1 MRPKKISIISSI
13 IVVILIVLIIVL
25 VSRILNKDN
34 KEVKVAKNFIEELYD
49 EDIINVEYGF
59 KASIEED
66 ALNKA
71 TSKSS
76 KIKYSVMIG
85 SYAVDIDKDY
95 KVLGFSNKNI
105 PAVVSENPP
114 RITSEEAVS
123 LAKSY
128 LSKLTKDEYLFKE
141 IKIEEGLQS
150 PIYNI
155 NFYKLKDGHPYYKQ
169 DINIIINNNTGK
181 LEGYI
186 NYPIGDIKYINDIN
200 IDKKEARSILDSN
213 YKTLGLDYKVQNDP
227 MLFYISVSDNEMVLA
242 YQFKCKV
249 TNKDNKEEYSTTFI
263 RADNK
268 EVVNFNLEL
277 TKLN

>member
-13 IVVILIVLIIVL
+13 IIILLMVLIIVL

-34 KEVKVAKNFIEELYD
+34 KEVKVAKNFIEELCD
-49 EDIINVEYGF
+49 EKIINVEYGF
-59 KASIEED
+59 KTSIEEET
-66 ALNKA
+66 LNKS

-95 KVLGFSNKNI
+95 KILGFSNKNI

-123 LAKSY
+123 LAEIY
-128 LSKLTKDEYLFKE
+128 LSKLTKDDYLFKE
-141 IKIEEGLQS
+141 IKIEEDLQS
-150 PIYNI
+150 LTYNI

-169 DINIIINNNTGK
+169 DINIVINNNTGK

-186 NYPIGDIKYINDIN
+186 NYPIGDIQYINDIN
-200 IDKKEARSILDSN
+200 IDENEASNILEKN
-213 YKTLGLDYKVQNDP
+213 YKTLGLDYKIQNDP
-227 MLFYISVSDNEMVLA
+227 ILYYISVSDNEMVLA

-249 TNKDNKEEYSTTFI
+249 TNKDNKEEESTTFI

-268 EVVNFNLEL
+268 EVVNFNLEV

>member
-49 EDIINVEYGF
+49 DRIINVDYGF

-66 ALNKA
+66 NLNKA

-95 KVLGFSNKNI
+95 TVLGFSNKNI

-114 RITSEEAVS
+114 RITSEEAIS
-123 LAKSY
+123 LSESY
-128 LSKLTKDEYLFKE
+128 LNKLTKDKYLFKE
-141 IKIEEGLQS
+141 IKIDENLQS

-169 DINIIINNNTGK
+169 DINIVINNNTGK

-200 IDKKEARSILDSN
+200 IDEDEAISILDKN
-213 YKTLGLDYKVQNDP
+213 YKTLGLDYKIQNDP
-227 MLFYISVSDNEMVLA
+227 MLYYISVSDNEMVLA
-242 YQFKCKV
+242 YQFNCKV
-249 TNKDNKEEYSTTFI
+249 TNKDNKEEESTTFI

>member
-1 MRPKKISIISSI
+1 MRPKKISIISGII
-13 IVVILIVLIIVL
+13 IVILMVLIVVL

-34 KEVKVAKNFIEELYD
+34 REVKVAKDFIEELYD

-66 ALNKA
+66 ALNKS

-105 PAVVSENPP
+105 PAAASENAP

-128 LSKLTKDEYLFKE
+128 LSKLSKDEYLFKE
-141 IKIEEGLQS
+141 IKIDEDLQS

-249 TNKDNKEEYSTTFI
+249 TNKDNKEEDSTTFI

>member
-1 MRPKKISIISSI
+1 MRPKKISIISGII
-13 IVVILIVLIIVL
+13 IVILMILIVVL

-34 KEVKVAKNFIEELYD
+34 KEVKVAKDFIEELYD

-66 ALNKA
+66 ALNKSA
-71 TSKSS
+71 SKSS

-105 PAVVSENPP
+105 PAVVSENAP

-141 IKIEEGLQS
+141 IKIDEDLQS

-186 NYPIGDIKYINDIN
+186 NYPIADIKYINDIN

-249 TNKDNKEEYSTTFI
+249 TNKDNKEEDSTTFI

>member
-13 IVVILIVLIIVL
+13 IVVILMVLIIVL

-49 EDIINVEYGF
+49 ERIINVEYGF

-66 ALNKA
+66 TLNKA
-71 TSKSS
+71 TSKGS

-95 KVLGFSNKNI
+95 TVLGFSNKNI

-123 LAKSY
+123 LAEGY
-128 LSKLTKDEYLFKE
+128 LSKLTKDNYLFKE
-141 IKIEEGLQS
+141 IKIDENLQS

-169 DINIIINNNTGK
+169 DINIVINNNTGK

-200 IDKKEARSILDSN
+200 VDEDEARSILDKI
-213 YKTLGLDYKVQNDP
+213 YKTLGLDYKIQNDP
-227 MLFYISVSDNEMVLA
+227 MLYYISVSDNEMVLA
-242 YQFKCKV
+242 YQFNCKF
-249 TNKDNKEEYSTTFI
+249 TNKDNKEEESTIFI